1 MIALGSGWC
10 RLVAVTCARLRRLT
24 GSGSGACSGAR
35 PGAQAGSAIV
45 EFVFLGVLMLVPLF
59 YLVMV
64 LARLQAGAYG
74 VSAAA
79 REAGRAYVTAAIPAQ
94 APARAKAAASLAF
107 ADQGFREQGR
117 IEIGCDGTPCLRPSG
132 RVNITATV
140 SVPMPLVP
148 AFFSGIVP
156 LLIPVSATQ
165 VATVDRFGGQ

>member
-1 MIALGSGWC
+1 MIDIGFRGR
-10 RLVAVTCARLRRLT
+10 RLIARLRARLHQL
-24 GSGSGACSGAR
+24 GAR
-35 PGAQAGSAIV
+35 SEAQAGSAIV
-45 EFVFLGVLMLVPLF
+45 EFVFLAVLMLVPLF

-79 REAGRAYVTAAIPAQ
+79 REAGRAYVTAKVPAQ
-94 APARAKAAASLAF
+94 AGARAHTAAGLAF
-107 ADQGFREQGR
+107 ADQGFGPEGR
-117 IEIGCDGTPCLRPSG
+117 IEIGCYGTPCLRPAG
-132 RVNITATV
+132 RVRITATV

-156 LLIPVSATQ
+156 MRIPVSVTH